1 KTVPYNDY
9 TSISTNVKRGDTHNL
24 SISANTDGNYRV
36 QTKAWIDWNGDCVF
50 DTSTEEYDLGGAS
63 NTPDGVTDASPFS
76 ITVPA
81 TAKLGPITMRIS
93 TKYTDPSPIVY
104 PTACELDFDGEVE
117 DYTLIIEDA
126 TASLEDVSFNK
137 FNLFPNPNFG
147 NFTLMFETLDT
158 TKTTLQLYDV
168 RGRQVA
174 EKLFRD
180 TKALFREEIQFN
192 NLAKG
197 LYLLKITNGNKQSA
211 RKLIIE

>member
-1 KTVPYNDY
+1 
-9 TSISTNVKRGDTHNL
+9 
-24 SISANTDGNYRV
+24 
-36 QTKAWIDWNGDCVF
+36 
-50 DTSTEEYDLGGAS
+50 
-63 NTPDGVTDASPFS
+63 
-76 ITVPA
+76 
-81 TAKLGPITMRIS
+81 
-93 TKYTDPSPIVY
+93 
-104 PTACELDFDGEVE
+104 
-117 DYTLIIEDA
+117 
-126 TASLEDVSFNK
+126 
-137 FNLFPNPNFG
+137 
-147 NFTLMFETLDT
+147 MFETLDT